1 MLRVVAPLAVA
12 GVLVLSGCMTGE
24 RPTLAESPTT
34 TGDPAVDAV
43 LDRLD
48 AAGEATFTA
57 GYDVLTKFGNV
68 STPATVS
75 QAGPTRRSVT
85 IGSVRFL
92 TDGATSATC
101 GLDGGGCTDSIDAA
115 RVSDTQLAPEFYAS
129 SAAARLRRDAGA
141 RVDQTTGRRRRSAV
155 RPATCVSIPVTDATS
170 TYCALDSG
178 PLARLDAPDVAIELT
193 SYNASADESLFA
205 RPS

>member
-1 MLRVVAPLAVA
+1 MLRVVAPLAA
-12 GVLVLSGCMTGE
+12 ILVLSSCMTGE
-24 RPTLAESPTT
+24 RPTLAEGPTA

-48 AAGEATFTA
+48 NAGGATFTVA
-57 GYDVLTKFGNV
+57 YDVLTKFGNV

-75 QAGPTRRSVT
+75 QEGAARRSVT

-92 TDGATSATC
+92 TDGAISATC
-101 GLDGGGCTDSIDAA
+101 GLEGGGCTDSIDAA

-129 SAAARLRRDAGA
+129 SAAARLRRDAGG
-141 RVDQTTGRRRRSAV
+141 RVDQTTGSTTTVGGQA
-155 RPATCVSIPVTDATS
+155 ATCVSIPVTGATT

-178 PLARLDAPDVAIELT
+178 PLARLDAPDVSIELT
-193 SYNASADESLFA
+193 SYDAAADESLFQ
-205 RPS
+205 RPG